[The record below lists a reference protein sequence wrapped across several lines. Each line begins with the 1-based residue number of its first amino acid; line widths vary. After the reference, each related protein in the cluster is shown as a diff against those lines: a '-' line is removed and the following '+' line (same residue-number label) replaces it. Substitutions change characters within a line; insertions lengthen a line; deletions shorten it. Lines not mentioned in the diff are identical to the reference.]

1 MSLNLKTEEAKKYTK
16 NEILLIIREYVA
28 EQIELSRR
36 EMLDKDNFGK
46 AGWSEHQAFQL
57 GIQKAYSKIE
67 VFIPN
72 PDPES
77 N

>member
-1 MSLNLKTEEAKKYTK
+1 MSLNLKTEQAKKYTK
-16 NEILLIIREYVA
+16 NEVILIIREYVI

-36 EMLDKDNFGK
+36 EMLDKDNFSK

-57 GIQKAYSKIE
+57 GIQKAYSKLE
-67 VFIPN
+67 AFL
-72 PDPES
+72 PDPEG